1 MTGPRMDR
9 ERDRNEWTMMT
20 PSRTTMTLDC
30 DGIGIAAEVR
40 GSGPAV
46 LLLHGYPETKAM
58 WEEVAAEFSTTHT
71 VVATDL
77 RGYGDSAKPRGERY
91 SKREMAADQVLAMR
105 TLGFE
110 RFAVVGHDR
119 GGRVGHR
126 MALDHPEAVT
136 ALAVLDI
143 VPTLHMFENVDREM
157 ATAYFHWFFLAR
169 ADGLPEALI
178 SADRETWLRSRF
190 TGRRHDGDRLPE
202 AYAEY
207 LRCFDVD
214 TVHASGADY
223 RAAAGIDLDHDRAD
237 RAAGRRVD
245 VPVLALWGEH
255 SYVGRNFDVRAAWT
269 PYAPAVTGAPVDAD
283 HYLAEEAPRATAA
296 ALRAFLAEAVA
307 A

>member
-1 MTGPRMDR
+1 
-9 ERDRNEWTMMT
+9 MMT
-20 PSRTTMTLDC
+20 TPRTSMMVDC

-58 WEEVAAEFSTTHT
+58 WNDVAEDLAREHT
-71 VVATDL
+71 VVAADL
-77 RGYGDSAKPRGERY
+77 RGYGDSAKPRDASY
-91 SKREMAADQVLAMR
+91 AKRDMAHDQVVLMR
-105 TLGFE
+105 ELGHDS
-110 RFAVVGHDR
+110 FAVVGHDR

-126 MALDHPEAVT
+126 LALDHPDAVT

-169 ADGLPEALI
+169 GDGMPEALI

-190 TGRRHDGDRLPE
+190 TGRRHDGDALPD
-202 AYAEY
+202 AYEEY

-223 RAAAGIDLDHDRAD
+223 RAAVGIDLEHDRTD
-237 RAAGRRVD
+237 REAGRTLD
-245 VPVLALWGEH
+245 IPVLALWGEH
-255 SYVGRNFDVRAAWT
+255 SYVGRNFDVLATWA
-269 PYAPAVTGAPVDAD
+269 PYASGVTGASIDAD
-283 HYLAEEAPRATAA
+283 HYLAEEAPQATAA
-296 ALRAFLAEAVA
+296 ALRTFLTMEVTA
-307 A
+307 